1 MQLNI
6 DKEFQK
12 LIPPLQ
18 DTEYAQLEENIKS
31 VGCQDGIKVWNGIIV
46 DGHNRY
52 KICMS
57 NNIHFEVQEMHF
69 EDRDEAIIW
78 IIKNQFGRRNLL
90 PFQRSELALKMKRMV
105 QARAKEKQT
114 SVLKQN
120 ATVSQKSD
128 ERESPIRTDEEL
140 AKMAG
145 VSRYTIRQAEKI
157 IVEGTPEQKERA
169 RTGGQGN
176 TVNAIYNEIVNK
188 DVTERK
194 CERCGEVL
202 PIDRFKGLRKVCKT
216 CSEHRPDTKDPDIQ
230 FVRSVVENV
239 RNYAPKEYTPEN
251 LQEDLDALNV
261 DFIKKIK
268 TSLTIHEDLLHTAEG
283 RKKAIAALIQ
293 AGTAIEEIKG
303 AINDA

>member
-1 MQLNI
+1 M
-6 DKEFQK
+6 
-12 LIPPLQ
+12 
-18 DTEYAQLEENIKS
+18 EENIKS
-31 VGCQDGIKVWNGIIV
+31 VGCQDSIKVWNGIIV

-105 QARAKEKQT
+105 QARAKANQQDHGGTAPGKEK
-114 SVLKQN
+114 
-120 ATVSQKSD
+120 TVRQKSD
-128 ERESPIRTDEEL
+128 EVTPPIRTDEEL